1 MTEIS
6 ASAVKELRERTG
18 AGMMDCKKALTEN
31 KGDME
36 AAVDWLRTKGLAAA
50 AKKAGRT
57 AAEGLVGAVTTGT
70 VGAIIEINAETDF
83 VARNEKFQEYVKTAA
98 NLALKANSDLD
109 AFKNTSYPDTGRS
122 IAEELTNLI
131 SVIGENME
139 VRRFK
144 NLQVEQGVV
153 TSYIH
158 SAIAPGLGR
167 IGVLVALESS
177 GEKAKLETLGK
188 QIAMHA
194 AAANPQACNIADL
207 DPSVIERERKI
218 FAEQARES
226 GKKEEFIEKMIEGR
240 LRKFYE
246 ESVLVE
252 QVYLIDDTK
261 RKVSQVI
268 ADAAKEIGVPVDLK
282 GFALFK
288 LGEGIE
294 KEVADFAAEVAQ
306 QLGK

>member
-18 AGMMDCKKALTEN
+18 AGMMDCKKALLETA
-31 KGDME
+31 GDME
-36 AAVDWLRTKGLAAA
+36 AAVDWLRAKGLAAA

-57 AAEGLVGAVTTGT
+57 AAEGLVGAVAQGT
-70 VGAIIEINAETDF
+70 VGAVVEINAETDF
-83 VARNEKFQEYVKTAA
+83 VSRNEKFQDYVKTVTT
-98 NLALKANSDLD
+98 LALKANSDID
-109 AFKNTSYPDTGRS
+109 AFKGMTYPGTDRN

-139 VRRFK
+139 VRRVK
-144 NLQVEQGVV
+144 TLEVQQGVV

-158 SAIAPGLGR
+158 SAITPGLGR
-167 IGVLVALESS
+167 IGVLVALEST
-177 GEKAKLETLGK
+177 GDKQKLEVLGK

-194 AAANPQACNIADL
+194 AAANPQACTVADL
-207 DPSVIERERKI
+207 EASVIERERKI

-246 ESVLVE
+246 ESVLSE

-261 RKVSQVI
+261 RKVSQSCYSV
-268 ADAAKEIGVPVDLK
+268 
-282 GFALFK
+282 
-288 LGEGIE
+288 
-294 KEVADFAAEVAQ
+294 
-306 QLGK
+306 